1 MPFVSAVLRRDPPPL
16 PHRGGVWGLI
26 LLLSVVL
33 VPGAQAQP
41 TPPDSLSLVERYRTT
56 RVHMLVQE
64 YLAERAGIPVR
75 PPRPL
80 PVEPDSLLE
89 PEAPR
94 VPGAS
99 PARPSFPVTEV
110 RRVRDLERGWF
121 RTQYENVEWSFLG
134 AGTRLTFYDTTRTRD
149 LRARLQA
156 QFGDPTHTMAEV
168 YSREWRRTPD
178 SVRAEPIQFEYWF
191 VVNDSIPV
199 RVSDINGP
207 AERGVIVSTDRGHR
221 ERLPALRAALFAPL
235 RRGDRAPYVDYY
247 YEEETRR
254 WYRVG
259 YDGTQFFRERI
270 SRFDITPGRR
280 PNLDTAQV
288 ESSSAREASS
298 TSSAS

>member
-1 MPFVSAVLRRDPPPL
+1 MPSVFAFLRHDPPPL
-16 PHRGGVWGLI
+16 RHWGGVLGLV
-26 LLLSVVL
+26 LLLSAVL
-33 VPGAQAQP
+33 VPWGQAQP
-41 TPPDSLSLVERYRTT
+41 TPSDSLSLVERYRTT
-56 RVHMLVQE
+56 RFRMLVQQ
-64 YLAERAGIPVR
+64 YLAGRAGIPGQ

-80 PVEPDSLLE
+80 PVEPDSLLGTRR
-89 PEAPR
+89 AR
-94 VPGAS
+94 ASGAS
-99 PARPSFPVTEV
+99 SARPSFPVTDV
-110 RRVRDLERGWF
+110 RRVRDLESGWF
-121 RTQYENVEWSFLG
+121 QTRYEDVEWSFLG

-168 YSREWRRTPD
+168 YSREWLRAPD
-178 SVRAEPIQFEYWF
+178 SARADPVQFEYWF

-207 AERGVIVSTDRGHR
+207 VERGVIVSTDRAHR
-221 ERLPALRAALFAPL
+221 EQLPALRAALFAPL

-259 YDGTQFFRERI
+259 HDGTQFFRERI

-280 PNLDTAQV
+280 PHLDTTQV
-288 ESSSAREASS
+288 EPPSAREASS
-298 TSSAS
+298 SAS

>member
-1 MPFVSAVLRRDPPPL
+1 MPSVFAVLRRDPPSLRP
-16 PHRGGVWGLI
+16 RGGVWGLV

-33 VPGAQAQP
+33 VPGAPGQP
-41 TPPDSLSLVERYRTT
+41 TPSDSLSLVERYRTT
-56 RVHMLVQE
+56 RVRMLVQE
-64 YLAERAGIPVR
+64 YLAGRPGIPAR

-80 PVEPDSLLE
+80 PVEADSLLG
-89 PEAPR
+89 PKAPSA
-94 VPGAS
+94 PGAS

-110 RRVRDLERGWF
+110 RRVRDLESSWF
-121 RTQYENVEWSFLG
+121 QTRYEDVEWSFLG

-156 QFGDPTHTMAEV
+156 QFGDPTHTMADV
-168 YSREWRRTPD
+168 YSREWRRAPD
-178 SVRAEPIQFEYWF
+178 STREDPIQFEYWF

-199 RVSDINGP
+199 RVSDVNGP
-207 AERGVIVSTDRGHR
+207 MERGVIVSTDRAHR
-221 ERLPALRAALFAPL
+221 EQLPTLRAALFAPL

-280 PNLDTAQV
+280 PHLDTSQV
-288 ESSSAREASS
+288 KSSSAREASS
-298 TSSAS
+298 AS